1 MTAETAESAASLSDL
16 PSTLAALPGF
26 AAQRFGDRPAQRF
39 ARDGAWHD
47 VSYIELDGIGREIA
61 LGLITLGV
69 AAGDRVCVLA
79 DTRPEW
85 LQAEVGIALAGAVT
99 VPIYPS
105 SSTDECEWVIG
116 NSGAVA
122 VVCENAA
129 QVAKVEQVRGSLPNL
144 RHIVTIDG
152 DAPGVPTLAELRTEG
167 DQSEIER
174 RIAAVRPDEPGLI
187 IYTSGTTG
195 RPKGC
200 VLSHRALTACCRVTV
215 ALDFTSDEDV
225 VYLFLP
231 LAHVYAQVIVLS
243 AAGVGAA
250 VAYCSGGAKSI
261 MGDLA
266 AVSPTVLPSVP
277 RIFEKV
283 YAGVSSL
290 IPDELRER
298 AVAAGLAVRQL
309 QKAGQPVPAE
319 LQAGFDRAE
328 EQLFSK
334 VRAAFG
340 GRIRNAISGAAPI
353 GVDIL
358 RFFHAAGVPVNE
370 GYGMSETAA
379 IGTVNTP
386 DHVRIGTVG
395 RTVPEAEVRI
405 ADDGEILMRG
415 PQLFSGYWNNPEATA
430 ETIIDG
436 WLHSGDLGSIDDDG
450 YLSITGRKKDIIITA
465 GGKNLTPTNVENDL
479 RSSRWISQAVMHGD
493 RRPFPVALITLDI
506 EEIGPWATQQGLPA
520 DLPTLSEHPSV
531 RTLVQGILDEVNE
544 RYAKVAQIKKFRILD
559 HDLTVEGGQLTPTLK
574 VKRRV
579 VDERYAE
586 VLDQLYSG

>member
-1 MTAETAESAASLSDL
+1 MDDVKRTKGAVAGARLTELSDFALPLLLAAGQRLAMQLPQTSFHTITTNVPGPQRPVYFVGRRMLHTAPTIPLAASLRTAVGIFSYDGTLDVRADRRLRHRPRPRRARPRDRVRDRGAAGAGHSCTDGDRGRAAACPSHDRSRHGGCPMTAETAESAASLSDL

-152 DAPGVPTLAELRTEG
+152 DAPGVPTLAELRAEG

-250 VAYCSGGAKSI
+250 VAYCSGGAQSI
-261 MGDLA
+261 MADLA
-266 AVSPTVLPSVP
+266 AASPTVVPSVP

-283 YAGVSSL
+283 YAMVSAL
-290 IPDELRER
+290 VPDELRER
-298 AVAAGLAVRQL
+298 AVGAGLAVAR
-309 QKAGQPVPAE
+309 AAEGRPARARAE

-334 VRAAFG
+334 VRA
-340 GRIRNAISGAAPI
+340 
-353 GVDIL
+353 GVRRPDPQRHL
-358 RFFHAAGVPVNE
+358 RCRPDQRRHPALLPRCRRTGHE
-370 GYGMSETAA
+370 GYGMSESTASA
-379 IGTVNTP
+379 PSTRPTTCGSAP
-386 DHVRIGTVG
+386 SG
-395 RTVPEAEVRI
+395 
-405 ADDGEILMRG
+405 G
-415 PQLFSGYWNNPEATA
+415 PCPGPRSASPTTA
-430 ETIIDG
+430 
-436 WLHSGDLGSIDDDG
+436 
-450 YLSITGRKKDIIITA
+450 
-465 GGKNLTPTNVENDL
+465 
-479 RSSRWISQAVMHGD
+479 RS
-493 RRPFPVALITLDI
+493 
-506 EEIGPWATQQGLPA
+506 
-520 DLPTLSEHPSV
+520 
-531 RTLVQGILDEVNE
+531 
-544 RYAKVAQIKKFRILD
+544 
-559 HDLTVEGGQLTPTLK
+559 
-574 VKRRV
+574 
-579 VDERYAE
+579 
-586 VLDQLYSG
+586 